1 MKLEFTKMEGL
12 GNDYIY
18 VDAARFPIA
27 DPAALSVRLS
37 DRHFSVGGDGLV
49 MIGPSDCADFSMRMF
64 NADGSEGMMCGN
76 AARCI
81 GKYVY
86 EKGLTASREISLET
100 RSGIKK
106 LSLHLGADGKVESV
120 TVGMGGFVIER
131 RNLELEAAGSVF
143 RGTVVNVG
151 NPHFVVFCEDAEA
164 VDLPTVGPVIERHPL
179 FPDRIN
185 VEFASVMPGRPSV
198 IHGRPSVMPGR
209 PSVMPG
215 LTGHLR
221 MRVWERGSGITMA
234 CGTGACATAAAAVTA
249 GLVSSPCT
257 LVMDGGELQVA
268 CQDGTLQMTGP
279 ARISFEGVVE
289 YSPSLANVQRC

>member
-18 VDAARFPIA
+18 VDATRFHVA
-27 DPAALSVRLS
+27 DPAALAVRLS
-37 DRHFSVGGDGLV
+37 DRHFGIGGDGLV
-49 MIGPSDCADFSMRMF
+49 LIGPSGCADFSMRMY

-86 EKGLTASREISLET
+86 EKGLTASRELSLET

-106 LSLHLGADGKVESV
+106 LSLHIGPDGKVESV
-120 TVGMGGFVIER
+120 SVGMGSFVIEKR
-131 RNLELEAAGSVF
+131 ELELEAAGSVF

-151 NPHFVVFCEDAEA
+151 NPHFVVFCEDADA
-164 VDLPTVGPVIERHPL
+164 VDLPTIGPAIERHPL

-185 VEFASVMPGRPSV
+185 VEFASVMPG
-198 IHGRPSVMPGR
+198 
-209 PSVMPG
+209 
-215 LTGHLR
+215 LTEHLR
-221 MRVWERGSGITMA
+221 MRVWERGSGITLA

-249 GLVSSPCT
+249 GLVPSPCT
-257 LVMDGGELQVA
+257 IVMDGGELEVE
-268 CQDGTLQMTGP
+268 CRDGALQMRGP
-279 ARISFEGVVE
+279 ARIVFEGAVE
-289 YSPSLANVQRC
+289 YSPSFANFER